1 MSLTVGPGCEMNP
14 DEKLPKYQML
24 KREIEQWLEEGK
36 FQPEDMMPTEHEIAA
51 RYGMSRQTVR
61 QAIGDL
67 VNDGLLYRVQGK
79 GTFVAK
85 GGRDRAAFGGV
96 QTIGMVATYISDY
109 IFPHIV
115 RGAEAELRSRGCR
128 LLLSSTDND
137 KAKERD
143 SLSAFLEQPASG
155 LIIEPTKSAQGNPN
169 LDLYLELQRRGTP
182 IVMINERYPELS
194 FPCLRVDDEAGGYRA
209 AEHLIGLNHRV
220 IAGFFKTDDLQGV
233 HRLKGF
239 MRACSAH
246 RLPLRPD
253 LVTTYTTEE
262 RHEKPVN
269 AARRLLSQD
278 QPPTAFVCYND
289 ELAVALLDAAKSL
302 GIPVPE
308 RLSIVGF
315 DDSSLAAASSVKL
328 TTLTHPKA
336 EMGARA
342 AELIMGMLGETPRE
356 PGAGA
361 ETGADAGAG
370 AGAEAVAG
378 AEAKASED
386 VVYQPELIVRE
397 STAPAAR

>member
-1 MSLTVGPGCEMNP
+1 MSLTVGPGCEMNS

-24 KREIEQWLEEGK
+24 KKEIEQWLEEGR

-85 GGRDRAAFGGV
+85 IRERTAGGAA
-96 QTIGMVATYISDY
+96 TIGMITTYISDY

-143 SLSAFLEQPASG
+143 SLNAFLEEPASG

-182 IVMINERYPELS
+182 IVMLNERYPELS
-194 FPCLRVDDEAGGYRA
+194 FPCLKVDDEAGGYLA
-209 AEHLIGLNHRV
+209 ADHLIGLNHRV

-239 MRACSAH
+239 MRACGDR

-253 LVTTYTTEE
+253 LVTVYTTEE
-262 RHEKPVN
+262 KSEKPVA
-269 AARRLLSQD
+269 AARRLLSQEN
-278 QPPTAFVCYND
+278 PPTAFVCYND
-289 ELAVALLDAAKSL
+289 ELAVALLDAAKSM
-302 GIPVPE
+302 GISVPE
-308 RLSIVGF
+308 QLSIVGF

-342 AELIMGMLGETPRE
+342 AALIYDMLEDSRRE
-356 PGAGA
+356 RSAEAGA
-361 ETGADAGAG
+361 AR
-370 AGAEAVAG
+370 
-378 AEAKASED
+378 D
-386 VVYQPELIVRE
+386 VVYPPELIVRE
-397 STAPAAR
+397 STAPCPSERMS